1 MELVN
6 RELHPVYGA
15 IPSDGDFVRQGEV
28 LGLSA
33 DATEVVLAP
42 VSGWVKL
49 EPHTSAADPRLVVR
63 IHARRGEN
71 AALSSDTPL

>member
-15 IPSDGDFVRQGEV
+15 IPSDGEFVRQGEV
-28 LGLSA
+28 LGLST

-49 EPHTSAADPRLVVR
+49 EPQTSAADPRLVVR
-63 IHARRGEN
+63 IHASRGDS
-71 AALSSDTPL
+71 AGLSPDSPR